1 MEGKGFEPTVEAL
14 FGKNGFF
21 PDTALRTIYFVSEN
35 MPLRVNELL
44 QKMMPALKRDRV
56 KTQVPRA
63 ICPAHSQA
71 ENPLKTFF

>member
-21 PDTALRTIYFVSEN
+21 PDTAMRTIYFVSEN

-44 QKMMPALKRDRV
+44 QNMMPALKRDRV
-56 KTQVPRA
+56 KTQVLARS
-63 ICPAHSQA
+63 HA
-71 ENPLKTFF
+71 ENALKTFFFNNE

>member
-44 QKMMPALKRDRV
+44 QNMMPALKRDRM
-56 KTQVPRA
+56 KTQVFTA
-63 ICPAHSQA
+63 ICPVHINA
-71 ENPLKTFF
+71 ESH